1 MDTFKQ
7 TIQNFKMKLP
17 SKKILLISLALL
29 FVAGVIV
36 WWLMPATMPVENRYV
51 TASVENGAI
60 TQTVSANGTL
70 NPVTLVNV
78 GSQVSG
84 IVRKIYADFNDH
96 VKAGQILLELDPAL
110 IQAQLQQSMANMEN
124 ARATLE
130 LAQANEARTR
140 GLFAQEYVTR
150 LELDQAVQV
159 LKSARA
165 QLAVYEAQA
174 TRDRTNLSYTVI
186 RSPVSGVVVS
196 REVNTGQTVAA
207 SFQTPTLF
215 KIAQNLSKMQ
225 IDTSYAEAD
234 VGSIHVG
241 QKANFRVDAFPNRNF
256 HGVVHQVRLNPT
268 TQQNVVTYNVVVAV
282 DNADQSLLPGM
293 TAYVSIII
301 AQRKDVVMVPNAA
314 LRFRPA
320 DSASRTDKPGANNKS
335 QEGRQGGRQEGR
347 QDERKQERNK
357 PDATPMGTV
366 YILENGQPKATRIAV
381 GITDNRN
388 SEVLS
393 GELRE
398 GAIVILEDRQPSSK
412 KSGSS
417 WLKLF

>member
-1 MDTFKQ
+1 
-7 TIQNFKMKLP
+7 MKLL
-17 SKKILLISLALL
+17 SRKTTLIALSLLII
-29 FVAGVIV
+29 AGLVTLWIRPEK
-36 WWLMPATMPVENRYV
+36 LSAENRYV
-51 TASVENGAI
+51 TATVERGAI

-96 VKAGQILLELDPAL
+96 VTAGQILLELDPAL

-150 LELDQAVQV
+150 QELDQSVQV

-196 REVNTGQTVAA
+196 REVNSGQTVAA

-241 QKANFRVDAFPNRNF
+241 QKANFRVDAFPNRSF
-256 HGVVHQVRLNPT
+256 QGTVHQVRLNPT

-293 TAYVSIII
+293 TAYVNIIVD
-301 AQRKDVVMVPNAA
+301 QRKDVIMLPNAA

-320 DSASRTDKPGANNKS
+320 DATNRAEKQKGSEKT
-335 QEGRQGGRQEGR
+335 
-347 QDERKQERNK
+347 QDERRQERNK
-357 PDATPMGTV
+357 ADAVPMGTIHV
-366 YILENGQPKATRIAV
+366 LENGQAKAIKIAV

-388 SEVLS
+388 TEVINDDLK
-393 GELRE
+393 E
-398 GAIVILEDRQPSSK
+398 GTIVILEDRQVSSK
-412 KSGSS
+412 KSTSS
-417 WLKLF
+417 APRLF

>member
-1 MDTFKQ
+1 
-7 TIQNFKMKLP
+7 MKL
-17 SKKILLISLALL
+17 SAIKLLQKKTLLIPLVLL
-29 FVAGVIV
+29 VAVAGSVL
-36 WWLMPATMPVENRYV
+36 WWLIYDKTPVENRYV
-51 TASVENGAI
+51 TASVDHGVI

-130 LAQANEARTR
+130 LAQANEARSR

-150 LELDQAVQV
+150 QELDQAVQV

-174 TRDRTNLSYTVI
+174 TRDRTNLSYTII

-196 REVNTGQTVAA
+196 REVNAGQTVAA

-215 KIAQNLSKMQ
+215 KIAQDLHKMQ

-234 VGSIHVG
+234 VGSIHEG
-241 QKANFRVDAFPNRNF
+241 QQVNFRVDAFPNRNF

-268 TQQNVVTYNVVVAV
+268 TVQNVVTYNVVVSV
-282 DNADQSLLPGM
+282 DNADQSLMPGM
-293 TAYVSIII
+293 TAYVNIII
-301 AQRKDVVMVPNAA
+301 AQRKDILTVTNAA

-320 DSASRTDKPGANNKS
+320 DATNRADKPRGGDKN
-335 QEGRQGGRQEGR
+335 QDGRKE
-347 QDERKQERNK
+347 ERNK
-357 PDATPMGTV
+357 ADSVQTGTV
-366 YILENGQPKATRIAV
+366 YVLENGEAKAIKITI

-388 SEVLS
+388 TEIIS
-393 GELRE
+393 GDLKE
-398 GAIVILEDRQPSSK
+398 GSVVILEDRQAANK
-412 KSGSS
+412 KSTSS
-417 WLKLF
+417 IPRLF